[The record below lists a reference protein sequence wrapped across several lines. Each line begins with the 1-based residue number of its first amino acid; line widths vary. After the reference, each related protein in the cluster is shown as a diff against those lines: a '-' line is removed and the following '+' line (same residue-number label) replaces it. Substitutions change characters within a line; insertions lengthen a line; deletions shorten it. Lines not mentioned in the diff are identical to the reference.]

1 MKVEEFFNHSIVYSK
16 THAFILKFTDELNL
30 RSGEKIIGLLILSI
44 HDTWKSRNILY
55 NNNRLKIST
64 PTWNDE
70 FELPDG
76 SYSLSDIQDYFE
88 YLFKKIIKRLI
99 ICKNIIKR

>member
-1 MKVEEFFNHSIVYSK
+1 MKVEESFNHCIIYSK
-16 THAFILKFTDELNL
+16 THALILKFTDELNL
-30 RSGEKIIGLLILSI
+30 RSGEEIIGLSILSI
-44 HDTWKSRNILY
+44 YNTWKSRNILY
-55 NNNRLKIST
+55 NNNRFKIST

-88 YLFKKIIKRLI
+88 YGFKKDNKKIDNL
-99 ICKNIIKR
+99 